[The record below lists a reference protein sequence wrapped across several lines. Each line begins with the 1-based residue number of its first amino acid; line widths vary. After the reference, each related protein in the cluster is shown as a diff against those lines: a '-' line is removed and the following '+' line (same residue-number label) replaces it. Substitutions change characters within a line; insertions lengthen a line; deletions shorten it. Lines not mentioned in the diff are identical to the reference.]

1 MVKARSA
8 SVRETAPAPHT
19 STSNRLGIHVMHI
32 FFWVYAVVMRPHSRT
47 LARKDLTVSILPV
60 FVYIG
65 AMKNNYPGIN
75 IRNAKFD

>member
-1 MVKARSA
+1 MVKVGPT
-8 SVRETAPAPHT
+8 SVRETVPVPHT

-32 FFWVYAVVMRPHSRT
+32 FFWVYAAVMQPHSRT
-47 LARKDLTVSILPV
+47 LARKDPTVGILPV